1 MRAVRILGG
10 ERVALVEAP
19 EPEPPEGG
27 VVVRLR
33 ASGLCGSELHGYR
46 GATAMETPA
55 NGGHEPAG
63 EVVDASRSRRWRVGD
78 RVGIHAVWGC
88 GRCSWCAQGIYTFC
102 DARSVVGA
110 AHAEY
115 VAAPDH
121 VLVSLPEDVDFATG
135 TLLAG
140 DGLGVPYH
148 TSRRLT
154 LRGGDTVA
162 VVGCGPIGLGN
173 ILLQSFLG
181 ARVVGLDL
189 LPLRREWAGKLG
201 AAATLDA
208 GDDPVPALQELTAGR
223 MADAVIEA
231 TGRPEGLAL
240 ALRLV
245 GKGGTVA
252 CCGENREVTL
262 HIGRDLI
269 RRDITLF
276 GGWFYHFHEY
286 PAMLELRRRGL
297 AVEKLI
303 SHRFPLEQAAEAF
316 TEFAEGRTAKAVL
329 EM

>member
-1 MRAVRILGG
+1 
-10 ERVALVEAP
+10 
-19 EPEPPEGG
+19 

-46 GATAMETPA
+46 GAAAMEDPP

-88 GRCSWCAQGIYTFC
+88 GQCGWCVQGIYTFC
-102 DARSVVGA
+102 DARTVIGG
-110 AHAEY
+110 AHAELA
-115 VAAPDH
+115 AAPDH
-121 VLVSLPEDVDFATG
+121 VLVALPEDVDFAAG

-148 TSRRLT
+148 TSRRLDT
-154 LRGGDTVA
+154 RGGDTVA

-181 ARVVGLDL
+181 ARVVGLDIV
-189 LPLRREWAGKLG
+189 PGRREWAAEMG
-201 AAATLDA
+201 ASDTIDA
-208 GDDPVPALQELTAGR
+208 GEDAVGALRDLTSGR
-223 MADAVIEA
+223 MADAVVEA

-262 HIGRDLI
+262 NVGRDLI
-269 RRDITLF
+269 RRDTTLF
-276 GGWFYHFHEY
+276 GGWFYHFREY
-286 PAMLELRRRGL
+286 PEMLELRRRGL
-297 AVEKLI
+297 RVEKLI
-303 SHRFPLEQAAEAF
+303 SHRFPLERAAEAF
-316 TEFAEGRTAKAVL
+316 TEFAAGRTAKAVL
-329 EM
+329 TL